1 MDIFRQAQVAR
12 QLRHA
17 CALAALLMLAA
28 CGGGD
33 DLDGAGQGGSGQPPQ
48 VVVPEPVVPEPV
60 TPTPVDPAPAPAPG
74 PAPGSLFPQ
83 VEATVAARCVACH
96 SVSPTMPGF
105 GSAPRGIRYDSADQ
119 IRADALR
126 IYVNVVQLEFMPY
139 GNRTAMTAAERD
151 LVRRWYEG
159 EMK

>member
-1 MDIFRQAQVAR
+1 MHRRATEFTRQGKGVR
-12 QLRHA
+12 YLRHA
-17 CALAALLMLAA
+17 CVLTALLMVAA

-33 DLDGAGQGGSGQPPQ
+33 DLDDAGQGGGAQPPQ
-48 VVVPEPVVPEPV
+48 VVVPEPTVPEPTVPAPV
-60 TPTPVDPAPAPAPG
+60 TPE

-83 VEATVAARCVACH
+83 VEAIVAGRCVACH
-96 SVSPTMPGF
+96 SVAPTMPGF
-105 GSAPRGIRYDSADQ
+105 ASAPRGIRYDSADQ